1 MKNLHPSSIWLFFFQ
16 GVRAVLFLL
25 IPPFYFLFIFSVR
38 GVDIEIP
45 VIFPILFIVWFIIL
59 LVIAYIW
66 AKLSYQN
73 YKYELTDNGFKK
85 ELGVIRKKYV
95 TIPYDRIQNV
105 DIDRGIIARIL
116 GLSDI
121 KIQTAGM
128 SGMMGAEGRLPGLSV
143 QDAEIV
149 RDDLIKR
156 AKTHTNQ
163 GV

>member
-1 MKNLHPSSIWLFFFQ
+1 MKYLHPKSIWLFFFQ
-16 GVRAVLFLL
+16 GLRAVLFLL
-25 IPPFYFLFIFSVR
+25 VF
-38 GVDIEIP
+38 
-45 VIFPILFIVWFIIL
+45 
-59 LVIAYIW
+59 AYIW

-156 AKTHTNQ
+156 A
-163 GV
+163 